1 MIGDRSMSKYRVFE
15 AGKRCKDHNVK
26 GWETDT
32 FDTKREAEIFA
43 FHWAYPMP
51 YKACVEFATNMDLNV
66 EYDYS
71 TSEFP
76 VMMKIEEVKE

>member
-1 MIGDRSMSKYRVFE
+1 MSKYRVFE
-15 AGKRCKDHNVK
+15 AGNRCKEHNIK
-26 GWETDT
+26 GWDVDT

-43 FHWAYPMP
+43 YHWAYPVLRED
-51 YKACVEFATNMDLNV
+51 AVENADVMELNK

-71 TSEFP
+71 ISEYP

>member
-1 MIGDRSMSKYRVFE
+1 MSKYRVFE
-15 AGKRCKDHNVK
+15 AGKRCKEHNIK
-26 GWETDT
+26 GWDVDT

-43 FHWAYPMP
+43 YHWAYPVLRED
-51 YKACVEFATNMDLNV
+51 AVENADVMEFNK

-71 TSEFP
+71 ISEYP